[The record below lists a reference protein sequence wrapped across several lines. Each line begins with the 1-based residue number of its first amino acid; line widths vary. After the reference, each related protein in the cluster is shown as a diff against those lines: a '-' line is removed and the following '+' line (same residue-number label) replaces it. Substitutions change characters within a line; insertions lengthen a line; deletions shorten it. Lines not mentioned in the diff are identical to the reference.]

1 MNKKK
6 DILPIIIASVIALII
21 TVVVRFL
28 LPGGTVV
35 QQNESSKKEIS
46 MPKIPLMVKET
57 KKKEVLVL
65 FVATKISKDQKIQ
78 EGALSWKKWP
88 EDALQ
93 PYFIAKTETGVA
105 LNNGADYSNALR
117 MWAANDIPSG
127 VPLTL
132 QMLTNEDPVK
142 KAEAERKAQE
152 AKKAAEEAK
161 KKEEVAKKKT
171 KQTIEKGMRAV
182 TFSVNQQSA
191 VSTSMLGI
199 GDYIDVLIMQQKNGK
214 NVTHKYKALKI
225 LAIDGVTTKPQE
237 EEKKGMSINLG
248 AVSNL
253 LSPRN
258 LTLEVR
264 EDLVDTMLEQA
275 NNNGIIV
282 SLRNQEDAVTK
293 AGEESVSMENDKV
306 RDALLKGIVSMNRNN
321 AVEEMQ
327 KVAEAKQTEE
337 RNLETL
343 IANMNAIGNRNFGAA
358 NGKDDKATGNTQSQ
372 EKDSKGQAANG
383 GKIEFVSGKTVGEEQ
398 GKKKQSVT
406 IYRKMKSE
414 AISFTDDG
422 KRESADSQG
431 QAGNLVA
438 NVAAQLH

>member
-6 DILPIIIASVIALII
+6 DILPIVIATVIALII
-21 TVVVRFL
+21 TILVRFL

-35 QQNESSKKEIS
+35 KQDESSKKEIS

-65 FVATKISKDQKIQ
+65 FVSTKISKDQKIQ
-78 EGALSWKKWP
+78 ESSLSWKKWP
-88 EDALQ
+88 EDAMQ

-117 MWAANDIPSG
+117 MWAASDIPSG

-132 QMLTNEDPVK
+132 QLLTNEDPVK
-142 KAEAERKAQE
+142 KAEAERKKEE

-161 KKEEVAKKKT
+161 KREEVEKKAKN
-171 KQTIEKGMRAV
+171 TIERGMRAV

-191 VSTSMLGI
+191 VSTSMLSI
-199 GDYIDVLIMQQKNGK
+199 GDYVDVLIMQQKNGK

-225 LAIDGVTTKPQE
+225 LAIDGVTQNQPE
-237 EEKKGMSINLG
+237 DKKSSNINLG
-248 AVSNL
+248 AVTNL

-264 EDLVDTMLEQA
+264 EDLVDDMLEQA
-275 NNNGIIV
+275 SNNGIIV

-293 AGEESVSMENDKV
+293 AGGEESVSTEDDQV
-306 RDALLKGIVSMNRNN
+306 RDALLKGIVSMNRSN
-321 AVEEMQ
+321 AAEEMQ
-327 KVAEAKQTEE
+327 KVKAEKQAEE
-337 RNLETL
+337 RNLNAL
-343 IANMNAIGNRNFGAA
+343 IANMNAIGNRGFGYAKNKSSA
-358 NGKDDKATGNTQSQ
+358 EGKPQGPSSGPNAD
-372 EKDSKGQAANG
+372 G

-398 GKKKQSVT
+398 GQKKQSVT
-406 IYRKMKSE
+406 IYRQLKSE
-414 AISFTDDG
+414 AVTFTDDG
-422 KRESADSQG
+422 KKESTDTGGGSSVGSALSAAVG
-431 QAGNLVA
+431 QSR
-438 NVAAQLH
+438 